1 MTISNAGPA
10 VTGARTFFISPEL
23 ISNDDFQCWASRYWS
38 KDILYFASMNS
49 KRRFPG
55 LDKPALELAKAPGA
69 VMRKKRW
76 RPGSAGINLRTPGRR
91 VLTRG
96 APGNSKHHMFCDGCS
111 ATPSSRRIW
120 RGSAGDRGGGR
131 IRIARRR
138 VPQSIANT
146 NIFGTVCVS
155 GCCGAF

>member
-1 MTISNAGPA
+1 MTISSAGP
-10 VTGARTFFISPEL
+10 TGIGAKTCFMSPEL
-23 ISNDDFQCWASRYWS
+23 ISNDDSQCWANRHWS
-38 KDILYFASMNS
+38 KDIFYFARINC
-49 KRRFPG
+49 KWRFPV
-55 LDKPALELAKAPGA
+55 LAKPALELAIAPGA

-91 VLTRG
+91 MWTRG

-138 VPQSIANT
+138 VP
-146 NIFGTVCVS
+146 
-155 GCCGAF
+155 